1 METFRKSRLSLIQPR
16 MRSIMNRI
24 KELDLIRGSLWTGK
38 LFCLN
43 LFQGFSSYSNCNW
56 VSPLN
61 SPDRQRQGFIAIYL
75 WKSFERI
82 KPGGYQTT
90 WTLRWPKCKHSVIL
104 YLLHYQY
111 WRGCPYLTCVPLMI
125 SIQACN
131 FNFLLDTDHYD
142 SSSLLPVGLSGDM
155 VSGPRSE
162 SNIIILRVCCELR
175 YHPTRLNNICSITVC
190 ETRNYPQDEKR

>member
-1 METFRKSRLSLIQPR
+1 MVSKSSWRHFVNRDCLLSNLEL
-16 MRSIMNRI
+16 RSIMNRI
-24 KELDLIRGSLWTGK
+24 KELDLIRSSLWMGK

-43 LFQGFSSYSNCNW
+43 LFQGFSSYGNCNW

-90 WTLRWPKCKHSVIL
+90 WTLRWPKYKHSVIL

-131 FNFLLDTDHYD
+131 FNFLLDTDHYG
-142 SSSLLPVGLSGDM
+142 SSSLYRVTWCRVLAPSRTSSSF
-155 VSGPRSE
+155 VSVA
-162 SNIIILRVCCELR
+162 NCDIIPLG
-175 YHPTRLNNICSITVC
+175 
-190 ETRNYPQDEKR
+190 